1 MASTFTSDNSV
12 AKTILEQ
19 LGGRKFIVMTG
30 AKNLIGAGG
39 NLSFRLPGAGGFC
52 KDGIN
57 HVVIMLTAS
66 DDYTVIFS
74 RIRGSKVTEI
84 SKHEGIYFDQLQEIF
99 SATTGLATSL
109 GTMGAK

>member
-1 MASTFTSDNSV
+1 MSDQTV

-30 AKNLIGAGG
+30 ARNLIGASG

-52 KDGIN
+52 NDGIN
-57 HVVIMLTAS
+57 HVVITLTPN
-66 DDYTVIFS
+66 DEYDMTFS
-74 RIRGSKVTEI
+74 RLRGMKVTQVA
-84 SKHEGIYFDQLQEIF
+84 KYEGVYFDQLQELF
-99 SATTGLATSL
+99 TKATGLATSL